1 MDYPG
6 GMAIRRPSDRVRP
19 RGFLSRFAR
28 DERGA
33 EALEFALLS
42 FPFIALILGIL
53 ELGMIFLISTTLE
66 NATMDAS
73 RRIRTGELQTA
84 GGSVQTAFMNIICG
98 EMTWMG
104 TVTACEATLS
114 VDVRTLTAFQNAA
127 LPDPVTGGVFNKAA
141 LTFVPGNANDIVLVR
156 AYYPWTL
163 FTPSLD
169 GNLYQLGNGQTLIKS
184 TATFRN
190 EPYT

>member
-1 MDYPG
+1 
-6 GMAIRRPSDRVRP
+6 MAHHRPDMTADD
-19 RGFLSRFAR
+19 RGFFKRFVH

-84 GGSVQTAFMNIICG
+84 GGSVQTAFMDTICG

-127 LPDPVTGGVFNKAA
+127 LPDPVTGKAFNKAA
-141 LTFVPGNANDIVLVR
+141 LTFVPGAANDIVLVR

-169 GNLYQLGNGQTLIKS
+169 GNLYQLANGQTLIKA

>member
-1 MDYPG
+1 
-6 GMAIRRPSDRVRP
+6 MASRRFHMPVRS
-19 RGFLSRFAR
+19 RGFFVRFAR

-33 EALEFALLS
+33 EALEFALVS
-42 FPFIALILGIL
+42 FPFIALVLGIL

-84 GGSVQTAFMNIICG
+84 GGSVQTAFMDTICG

-114 VDVRTLTAFQNAA
+114 VDVRTLTAFQNAG
-127 LPDPVTGGVFNKAA
+127 LPDPVTGKVFNKAA

-169 GNLYQLGNGQTLIKS
+169 GNLYQLANGQTLIKS

>member
-1 MDYPG
+1 
-6 GMAIRRPSDRVRP
+6 MAHRRPDARVRS

-127 LPDPVTGGVFNKAA
+127 LPDPVTGGVFNKSA

-190 EPYT
+190 EPYS